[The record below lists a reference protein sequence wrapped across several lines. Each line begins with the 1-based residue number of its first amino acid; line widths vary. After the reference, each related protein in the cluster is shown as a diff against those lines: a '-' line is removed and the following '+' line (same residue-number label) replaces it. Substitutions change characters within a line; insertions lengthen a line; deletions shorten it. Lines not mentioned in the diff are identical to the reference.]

1 MKRKMTAFYW
11 PAIMIGPCDG
21 VFIDTSLFFQ
31 FFDILEM
38 MTIHKK
44 I

>member
-11 PAIMIGPCDG
+11 PAIMIGPCDA

-38 MTIHKK
+38 MIIHKK